1 MAGGSNLVSREI
13 DQAGP
18 ADIWDGVPRPILG
31 SFDITAR
38 GPLGRW
44 MRQTIFIA
52 EGPDVSPLLR
62 TPPQPRPLGSG
73 AELGSGQLTL
83 RDYVAADGLAA
94 ALYLTRAPWRAP
106 VVVPVPADGVVKL
119 PPAMCEAGPLRV
131 LLRAEAPGTATTW
144 PDWPASDSYACPAP
158 GIPAGADLEEDALSR
173 FLAGERALPMRPRR
187 VERLWRLIHLAGDLI
202 AAGAP
207 ADLAER
213 CSAVLRDQPA
223 LAMTGLLDARLDA
236 AACIAGLISTGLATA
251 RPVMLDDIR
260 AAERLWAIAPAAA
273 AVLCSRLLAGQAYLD
288 EEPAAVIM
296 EAALAQC
303 GPNLDATLRG
313 EGAPCAQAGQ
323 LEAAPP
329 AAAVVPQ
336 PLLDAA
342 TIAAAARQLLDAR
355 GTPELARA
363 AQDAPSVTRA
373 AERLVAAS
381 PYRRAAAQIAA
392 RRELPALSISLA
404 LVARISARGDEDCR
418 SFERA
423 WRPRWTDLARQA
435 PSLTSIDLVLAE
447 ALIAAAERAR
457 FARPEIS
464 SGILAL

>member
-62 TPPQPRPLGSG
+62 TPPQPRPLASG

-106 VVVPVPADGVVKL
+106 VVVPADGVVKL

-303 GPNLDATLRG
+303 GPNLDATL
-313 EGAPCAQAGQ
+313 
-323 LEAAPP
+323 
-329 AAAVVPQ
+329 PQ
-336 PLLDAA
+336 KQ
-342 TIAAAARQLLDAR
+342 IAR
-355 GTPELARA
+355 GIHLRGI
-363 AQDAPSVTRA
+363 DVIHR
-373 AERLVAAS
+373 
-381 PYRRAAAQIAA
+381 
-392 RRELPALSISLA
+392 RRETLA
-404 LVARISARGDEDCR
+404 LR
-418 SFERA
+418 
-423 WRPRWTDLARQA
+423 
-435 PSLTSIDLVLAE
+435 
-447 ALIAAAERAR
+447 
-457 FARPEIS
+457 
-464 SGILAL
+464 